1 MALPNDPLLLMSVVN
16 TKLRDFYPS
25 LEALCD
31 DLNENRAALEAKLAC
46 VGYVYD
52 EGRNQFVR
60 KCYWDLTT
68 LCSTAPCAVY

>member
-60 KCYWDLTT
+60 N
-68 LCSTAPCAVY
+68 

>member
-31 DLNENRAALEAKLAC
+31 DLNENRAALEAKLTAA
-46 VGYVYD
+46 GYVYD
-52 EGRNQFVR
+52 GERNQFVR
-60 KCYWDLTT
+60 K
-68 LCSTAPCAVY
+68 

>member
-31 DLNENRAALEAKLAC
+31 DLNENRAALEAKLAAA
-46 VGYVYD
+46 GYVYD
-52 EGRNQFVR
+52 GERNQFVR
-60 KCYWDLTT
+60 K
-68 LCSTAPCAVY
+68 

>member
-31 DLNENRAALEAKLAC
+31 DLNEDRAALEAKLAA
-46 VGYVYD
+46 VGYGYD

-60 KCYWDLTT
+60 K
-68 LCSTAPCAVY
+68 